1 MKKKRSTP
9 RPASATPWFVLL
21 APELGGRFRDF
32 YRACGEEGVL
42 DAKTKKLLMIALAS
56 VFRCSHNTEGH
67 IHGALESGV
76 SREEIAE
83 ALMIASV
90 IAAGTQLAWARE
102 IFEKNLDGHQ
112 KP

>member
-1 MKKKRSTP
+1 MTKRKTKQ
-9 RPASATPWFVLL
+9 PAPATPWFVLL

-32 YRACGEEGVL
+32 YKACGEEGVL

-56 VFRCSHNTEGH
+56 VFRCSHCTDGH
-67 IHGALESGV
+67 IRGALESGV

-102 IFEKNLDGHQ
+102 IFEKHLNGRR
-112 KP
+112 KA

>member
-1 MKKKRSTP
+1 MKKRKTKQSV
-9 RPASATPWFVLL
+9 SATPWFVLL
-21 APELGGRFRDF
+21 APDLGGRFRDF
-32 YRACGEEGVL
+32 YKACGEEGVL

-56 VFRCSHNTEGH
+56 VFRCSHCTDGH
-67 IHGALESGV
+67 ISGALESGV

-90 IAAGTQLAWARE
+90 IAAGTQLAWAKD
-102 IFEKNLDGHQ
+102 IFEKHLSGPG